1 MNYDEEIAGLKK
13 DIGGLNRVVD
23 ALVRNWRVQGDL
35 NEARGKLIEAIF
47 KFARLVRARI
57 ESKASR
63 EEMRKVIS
71 EIDKYMQLVREG
83 TIKTINGFKDREQG

>member
-23 ALVRNWRVQGDL
+23 TLVQNWRVQVDL
-35 NEARGKLIEAIF
+35 NEARGKVIEAIF
-47 KFARLVRARI
+47 KFARLVQAQI

-63 EEMRKVIS
+63 EEMKRVIS
-71 EIDKYMQLVREG
+71 EISKGMQLQEG
-83 TIKTINGFKDREQG
+83 TIKEIEGFKPREQG